1 LRKKEIPD
9 VVKKTTRTGRGMG
22 REDRCKVCLTLND
35 PDRYISR
42 MWETVKRHYSGQH
55 ETAAETAA
63 RVVMKGLTA
72 ELAEILERIDAERQE
87 QNNELQG
94 DLFPEKDI
102 ANESEI

>member
-35 PDRYISR
+35 PDRVISR
-42 MWETVKRHYSGQH
+42 LWETVKKYYSGQH

-63 RVVMKGLTA
+63 RVVMNGLLV
-72 ELAEILERIDAERQE
+72 ENEKIILSQAAERKEQQE
-87 QNNELQG
+87 QLQG
-94 DLFPEKDI
+94 SLF
-102 ANESEI
+102 